1 VIRSPDLRPLRV
13 RLRATNALLLA
24 ALACLAL
31 RAAQLALT
39 GERGERRGESQLLTA
54 LALPPERGRVLDRDG
69 TELALTVDVPSV
81 YAVPAAIE
89 SAPAASARLA
99 RALGLEP
106 AAVRERL
113 AQRRPFVFLG
123 RWVDDEIAERVR
135 ALDLPGIGIVEEPK
149 RAYPHGA
156 LAASAVGFAN
166 IDGQGVRGLEEQENE
181 WLVGQPGRVQ
191 VERDAR
197 GRLLIGPGIDP
208 NASAGGDVALTLD
221 VTLQAEAEQALA
233 EGVEEAG
240 ARGGFVVSLDPR
252 TGELLT
258 LAERPTF
265 DPNNFRAVAY
275 PDTRSRVFTDVA
287 EPGSTFKTFVIA
299 AALEAGVIRPTDVF
313 DLRGGLQVPGKRIR
327 DLHPHP
333 ALDVAGI
340 LRVSSNVGAAKIEQR
355 VGPRLH
361 HETLRRFGFGAVT
374 GSGFPDEAGG
384 LLRSWKAWRP
394 VDAATA
400 AFGQGVSVTPIQLA
414 AAMGA
419 LGNDGVWVRPH
430 LVRARRRAAGEWRLE
445 PIGES
450 RRAVSAAT
458 AAQLRE
464 MLEGVVAGEGGT
476 AHRAQLVGVRV
487 AGKTGTAQKLDA
499 NGRYSSSRYLAWFV
513 GLAPA
518 DAPRI
523 AIAVGIDEPTVK
535 LHTGGAVAAP
545 VFARVAA
552 AHLSRL
558 GIPTMPVVA
567 PPAEPATRVAA
578 AERPGSLA
586 LQGDRV
592 LVPDLRGLTVA
603 EVVQRTQGTAIELEL
618 QGQGRA
624 VAQDPVPGS
633 VLSAGRERL
642 RVRFKS
648 DPGGAPSGNRSAS
661 PGGRG

>member
-1 VIRSPDLRPLRV
+1 VIHAPDLRPLRL
-13 RLRATNALLLA
+13 RLRAASVLLLA
-24 ALACLAL
+24 AFALLAL
-31 RAAQLALT
+31 RAGQLALR

-54 LALPPERGRVLDRDG
+54 LALPPERGRILDRDG
-69 TELALTVDVPSV
+69 AELALTVGVPSV
-81 YAVPAAIE
+81 YAVPADIVD
-89 SAPAASARLA
+89 PGAAAKLA
-99 RALGLEP
+99 SALGLD
-106 AAVRERL
+106 AKAVQERL
-113 AQRRPFVFLG
+113 AQRRPFVFVK
-123 RWVDDEIAERVR
+123 RWIDDKLADRVR
-135 ALDLPGIGIVEEPK
+135 ALELPGVAIVEEPK

-156 LAASAVGFAN
+156 LAASLVGFAN
-166 IDGQGVRGLEEQENE
+166 IDGQGVRGLEQQENE
-181 WLVGQPGRVQ
+181 WLVGQSGRLQ

-197 GRLLIGPGIDP
+197 GRLLVGPGVDP
-208 NASAGGDVALTLD
+208 NATAGGDVALTLD

-233 EGVEEAG
+233 DGIAAAQ

-252 TGELLT
+252 TGEVLA

-265 DPNNFRAVAY
+265 DPNNFRAVSF

-299 AALEAGVIRPTDVF
+299 AALEAGAVRATDMF
-313 DLRGGLQVPGKRIR
+313 DLRGGLHVPGKWIK

-333 ALDVAGI
+333 ELDVAGI
-340 LRVSSNVGAAKIEQR
+340 LRVSSNVGAAKIELR

-361 HETLRRFGFGAVT
+361 HEALRRFGFGAPT
-374 GSGFPDEAGG
+374 GSGFPDESSG

-414 AAMGA
+414 AAMAA

-430 LVRARRRAAGEWRLE
+430 MVRARRRPGGEWTLE

-450 RRAVSAAT
+450 HRAVSPRT

-464 MLEGVVAGEGGT
+464 MLEGVVTGEGGT
-476 AHRAQLVGVRV
+476 GHRAQLVGVRV
-487 AGKTGTAQKLDA
+487 AGKTGTAQKLDK
-499 NGRYSSSRYLAWFV
+499 NGRYSADRYLSWFV

-523 AIAVGIDEPTVK
+523 AIAVGIDEPRVK

-558 GIPTMPVVA
+558 GIPTEPA
-567 PPAEPATRVAA
+567 PATEPATREAA
-578 AERPGSLA
+578 AGRPPGALA

-603 EVVQRTQGTAIELEL
+603 EVVQRTQGTAIELDL

-633 VLSAGRERL
+633 VLDAGRERL
-642 RVRFKS
+642 RVRFQ
-648 DPGGAPSGNRSAS
+648 
-661 PGGRG
+661 PGGRAAERRDHAGGEG

>member
-1 VIRSPDLRPLRV
+1 VIHAPDLRPLRL
-13 RLRATNALLLA
+13 RLRAASALLLA
-24 ALACLAL
+24 AFALLAL
-31 RAAQLALT
+31 RAGQLALR

-54 LALPPERGRVLDRDG
+54 LALPPERGRILDRDG
-69 TELALTVDVPSV
+69 AELALTVGVPSV
-81 YAVPAAIE
+81 YAVPADVVDPE
-89 SAPAASARLA
+89 AAAKLST
-99 RALGLEP
+99 ALGVEANAL
-106 AAVRERL
+106 RERL
-113 AQRRPFVFLG
+113 AQRRPFVFVK
-123 RWVDDEIAERVR
+123 RWIDDKLADRVR
-135 ALDLPGIGIVEEPK
+135 ALELPGVAIVEEPK

-156 LAASAVGFAN
+156 LAASLVGFAN
-166 IDGQGVRGLEEQENE
+166 IDGQGVRGLEQQENE
-181 WLVGQPGRVQ
+181 WLVGQPGRLQ
-191 VERDAR
+191 VERDAH
-197 GRLLIGPGIDP
+197 GRLLVGPGVDP
-208 NASAGGDVALTLD
+208 NATEGGDVALTLD

-233 EGVEEAG
+233 DGIAAAQ

-252 TGELLT
+252 TGEVLA

-265 DPNNFRAVAY
+265 DPNNFRAVSF

-299 AALEAGVIRPTDVF
+299 AALEAGSVRATDVF
-313 DLRGGLQVPGKRIR
+313 DLRGGLRVPGKWIK

-361 HETLRRFGFGAVT
+361 HEALRRFGFGAPT
-374 GSGFPDEAGG
+374 GSGFPDESSGI
-384 LLRSWKAWRP
+384 LRSWKAWRP

-400 AFGQGVSVTPIQLA
+400 AFGQGVSVTPIQLV
-414 AAMGA
+414 AAMAA

-430 LVRARRRAAGEWRLE
+430 MIRARRRAGAAWTLE

-450 RRAVSAAT
+450 RRAVSART

-464 MLEGVVAGEGGT
+464 MLEGVVTGEGGT
-476 AHRAQLVGVRV
+476 GHRAQLVGVRV
-487 AGKTGTAQKLDA
+487 AGKTGTAQKLDG
-499 NGRYSSSRYLAWFV
+499 NGRYSADRYLSWFV

-523 AIAVGIDEPTVK
+523 AIAVGIDEPRVK

-558 GIPTMPVVA
+558 GIPTEPVPA
-567 PPAEPATRVAA
+567 PPTGPATREAA
-578 AERPGSLA
+578 AERAPGALA

-603 EVVQRTQGTAIELEL
+603 EVVQRTQGTAIELDL

-633 VLSAGRERL
+633 VLDAGRERL
-642 RVRFKS
+642 RVRFQ
-648 DPGGAPSGNRSAS
+648 PA
-661 PGGRG
+661 GGRAAERRDRTGGEG